1 VTLVNDR
8 STSGELG
15 KFGPG
20 SKARGRAK
28 GNPPSAKGKSG
39 GIFVNGFISNP
50 HRYRPTGKI
59 QEPLQ
64 AQNRPDRSK
73 SSMSDVT
80 INVETEEVQFET
92 PESLTNRVQDV
103 GEAKR
108 LGKLKKNVEWPKKQV
123 YRKYKHRNEYK
134 NPDGSPIK
142 TKTEFRE
149 AQIRLV
155 QDSDTYVSKAIQIS
169 KDHEPRDCYLFID
182 DINRQVVQANPS
194 GNSLKYVSTRTF
206 SKEEYERFKR
216 HGIIGEDWERL
227 KDISFMRHGMS
238 AQDVKNHMSNDNA
251 GEL

>member
-108 LGKLKKNVEWPKKQV
+108 LGKLKK
-123 YRKYKHRNEYK
+123 
-134 NPDGSPIK
+134 
-142 TKTEFRE
+142 
-149 AQIRLV
+149 
-155 QDSDTYVSKAIQIS
+155 
-169 KDHEPRDCYLFID
+169 
-182 DINRQVVQANPS
+182 
-194 GNSLKYVSTRTF
+194 
-206 SKEEYERFKR
+206 KR
-216 HGIIGEDWERL
+216 
-227 KDISFMRHGMS
+227 
-238 AQDVKNHMSNDNA
+238 
-251 GEL
+251 